1 MAKSKKVVEEVV
13 QEVVVAQCTEFV
25 SIAFDK
31 NNNLYGV
38 TQQGELLK
46 YDWTKKK
53 WEAV

>member
-13 QEVVVAQCTEFV
+13 QEVTSADCTEMV

-38 TQQGELLK
+38 TPQGELRR
-46 YDWTKKK
+46 YDWTTKK